1 MRKKSN
7 SGMIFTSLFLVLL
20 IAMLVFG
27 NWQIR
32 RQNTKLIEV
41 QETIVTNSQNA
52 NAIVN
57 FINTSI
63 SQVQP

>member
-41 QETIVTNSQNA
+41 QQTIVTNSQNA